1 MKTKKINSNE
11 IAESKVIY
19 AMGNITRTT
28 KKVLMDY
35 VINMYLVS
43 FAKVI
48 AYLGAES
55 DEGKDLLSGMDDK
68 TRNTVLSFS
77 KDFTKTDSKVTA
89 EVEHILTASGMEF
102 EEDYKVIKKY
112 LLHTSNIF
120 AEKTIKDFREETPI
134 FQKRL
139 NKCIFNFDDILMLDD
154 RAIQKIL
161 QKVDQQTLAKALKG
175 SDPEIQDKFFRN
187 MCRRTATML
196 KEDMEWMGPVR
207 LSDVEECQTEI
218 LKIIFRLEDKGEIL
232 ISKVRISD
240 ILVD

>member
-1 MKTKKINSNE
+1 M
-11 IAESKVIY
+11 
-19 AMGNITRTT
+19 
-28 KKVLMDY
+28 
-35 VINMYLVS
+35 
-43 FAKVI
+43 
-48 AYLGAES
+48 LG
-55 DEGKDLLSGMDDK
+55 
-68 TRNTVLSFS
+68 
-77 KDFTKTDSKVTA
+77 
-89 EVEHILTASGMEF
+89 
-102 EEDYKVIKKY
+102 
-112 LLHTSNIF
+112 
-120 AEKTIKDFREETPI
+120 
-134 FQKRL
+134 
-139 NKCIFNFDDILMLDD
+139 D

-218 LKIIFRLEDKGEIL
+218 LNIIFRLEDKGEIF